1 MVIIPSLDIQ
11 NGVSRFPYQ
20 GTHDPIEIA
29 SLLKHK
35 GFNHIMITDLDGVF
49 SGEFVHVGLIEQL
62 KADGF
67 KVLAGGGIRSRQ
79 VAKIIFDAGA
89 DHIILGTVAIKDQ
102 ELLIE
107 LLEHYSDKLSVAIDT
122 YETSVYIEGW
132 LEDSDVDVEE
142 FIASMSL
149 LGVKHLIHTEI
160 EHHQS
165 VNICNSDIIYALSE
179 NYQIHITPAIDINQ
193 SSSIF
198 ELEACGYKDLILGGN
213 LDYVDLDLYKQT
225 RV

>member
-11 NGVSRFPYQ
+11 NGLSRFPYQ
-20 GTHDPIEIA
+20 GTTDPVEIA
-29 SLLKHK
+29 HLLKHR

-49 SGEFVHVGLIEQL
+49 SGEFVHIDLIQQL
-62 KADGF
+62 KASGM

-79 VAKIIFDAGA
+79 VAKILFDAGA

-107 LLEHYSDKLSVAIDT
+107 LLENYSDQLSVAIDT

-179 NYQIHITPAIDINQ
+179 SHNIHITPAIDITQ

-198 ELEACGYKDLILGGN
+198 ELEACGYQDLILGGN
-213 LDYVDLDLYKQT
+213 LDYIDLDVYKQT